1 MATNKPA
8 EAAVEKP
15 RVPAA
20 RHARPNYNLLHRNPL
35 PLKIDALPPLIPHN
49 PLSLLTIAW
58 VYVRSILRPAK
69 QPTFQGV
76 LSPETRSVHVTDKV
90 AIRALWE
97 NGFFGKG
104 TLSRSEPSWLDREK
118 KRLGLIAAD
127 TSEEVTRRR
136 RQERAE
142 FKKERA
148 RKEREEIEATLRR
161 ERAGLSGELESQPL
175 VANGHDADAK
185 AVAPAN
191 EEVGSPVEKR
201 TSQAAADVPQNSV
214 NEHVEDEVLNHEEE
228 IADLEHLQLTFEEAL
243 FLSFGLGVLDVYA
256 LPHEGGSGQQPIP
269 REQLFQLFQSQSL
282 LAPGATAISTGQTGA
297 ATTFLANYAVY
308 HHFRSLGWVVR
319 PGVKFAVDW
328 MIYHRGPVFSHAEFA
343 VIIVPSFSAAGWKTK
358 QGQEHQES
366 GKSWHW
372 LHMVNRV
379 QSQVRKT
386 LLLAFVE
393 MPPPELCE
401 MNAGADPVSILSS
414 MKVREVVLKR
424 WIPNRNRD

>member
-1 MATNKPA
+1 MANDKSA
-8 EAAVEKP
+8 EVVVEKP
-15 RVPAA
+15 RARVA
-20 RHARPNYNLLHRNPL
+20 RHVRPNYNLLHQYPL
-35 PLKIDALPPLIPHN
+35 PVKIDPLPPLVPHN

-69 QPTFQGV
+69 QPAYQGF
-76 LSPETRSVHVTDKV
+76 LSPETRSVHITDKT

-97 NGFFGKG
+97 SGFFGKG

-118 KRLGLIAAD
+118 KRLGLVAAD

-148 RKEREEIEATLRR
+148 RKEREEIEATLER
-161 ERAGLSGELESQPL
+161 ERAGISKQPGSETHQQNGDAVKPVALTEDDAPAIVTAVETKTYNSFVQSRLEPE
-175 VANGHDADAK
+175 NKDADGGIPTT
-185 AVAPAN
+185 V
-191 EEVGSPVEKR
+191 
-201 TSQAAADVPQNSV
+201 
-214 NEHVEDEVLNHEEE
+214 E
-228 IADLEHLQLTFEEAL
+228 IADLEHLQLTYEEAL
-243 FLSFGLGVLDVYA
+243 FLNFALGVLDVFA
-256 LPHEGGSGQQPIP
+256 SPGKPGTDQDPIP
-269 REQLFQLFQSQSL
+269 REELFQLFQSHSL
-282 LAPGATAISTGQTGA
+282 SAPGVMTETPGQSQYA
-297 ATTFLANYAVY
+297 MSFLANYAVY

-343 VIIVPSFSAAGWKTK
+343 VIIVPGFSADGWKA
-358 QGQEHQES
+358 ES
-366 GKSWHW
+366 GQKHRDAAKPWHW

-386 LLLAFVE
+386 LVLAFVE

-401 MNAGADPVSILSS
+401 LRAGVDPVTIISS